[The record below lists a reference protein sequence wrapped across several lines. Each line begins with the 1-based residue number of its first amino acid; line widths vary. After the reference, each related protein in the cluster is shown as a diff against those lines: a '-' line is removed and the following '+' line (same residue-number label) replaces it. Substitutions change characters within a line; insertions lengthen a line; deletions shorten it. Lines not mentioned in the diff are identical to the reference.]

1 MRMGTEMS
9 LLKSISCVYPE
20 KRAVTYPELVLLFPD
35 ASIYFTFWPLQEQL
49 IKTNF
54 QYTYKCCIL
63 NIF

>member
-9 LLKSISCVYPE
+9 LLTSTSPVYPE
-20 KRAVTYPELVLLFPD
+20 KTTITYPKLAPPFPD
-35 ASIYFTFWPLQEQL
+35 ASIYFNLWALEEQL

-54 QYTYKCCIL
+54 QYTYKYYTL